1 MLRFCCS
8 CDPGCVVGLIVA
20 IVVVIAVFKFCHGGN
35 STKVKCRL
43 ANILQCIFHS
53 KYACK
58 VQNVPFKIPFS
69 VIGKRHMICIC
80 NVMHASFYLWLYV

>member
-1 MLRFCCS
+1 M
-8 CDPGCVVGLIVA
+8 VGLIVA
-20 IVVVIAVFKFCHGGN
+20 IVVVIVVFKFCHGGN
-35 STKVKCRL
+35 FAKVKCRH
-43 ANILQCIFHS
+43 ANILQYNFHS

-80 NVMHASFYLWLYV
+80 NVMYACLYLWLYV